1 MARFIDLLASNHP
14 CIYAPETTS
23 FTAGHP
29 CSERLRGR
37 TFYTHAAAS
46 TSANSG
52 VGSFASF
59 AVVGTTKRG
68 GGILRGSDLRR
79 RSAKKDP
86 QLRLQVE
93 YTEPSSEGLLGGST
107 RKVGGQKGRAGV
119 VGLMRGAAIG
129 LFQQIRVG
137 RQHTHFL

>member
-1 MARFIDLLASNHP
+1 MAL
-14 CIYAPETTS
+14 YVVQ
-23 FTAGHP
+23 
-29 CSERLRGR
+29 GR
-37 TFYTHAAAS
+37 TFYTQAAAS

-52 VGSFASF
+52 VEAVASLAVAGPTKKGGSIRR
-59 AVVGTTKRG
+59 GT
-68 GGILRGSDLRR
+68 DVRR

-86 QLRLQVE
+86 RLRLQVE
-93 YTEPSSEGLLGGST
+93 YTEPSSESLLGGSN